1 MVSTAYEEAI
11 HNDDNTKVA
20 HMTPDVLTQLE
31 ALTNTVAQ
39 QLAPFMLI
47 IIAGMVGMSFFVIR
61 FGYRL
66 MASFERNSTED
77 DKRIDTFGGLFA
89 RQIEINERLA
99 SDTTARNQVQ
109 LQQADTLN
117 KMLIEIKALRSD
129 VRAWPEVAAVEILK
143 LQEQV
148 NDLQKTI
155 DLLVVAAD
163 NQQLEVQ
170 KIQAALIDLRTGIDA
185 LLAQI
190 KKDGNGAAAGAVDV
204 AAA

>member
-1 MVSTAYEEAI
+1 
-11 HNDDNTKVA
+11 
-20 HMTPDVLTQLE
+20 MTPDVLTQLE

-109 LQQADTLN
+109 LEQATTLTA
-117 KMLIEIKALRSD
+117 MLGELKAMRIDLK
-129 VRAWPEVAAVEILK
+129 AWPEVAAVEIRK

-155 DLLVVAAD
+155 DLLVVTAD

-170 KIQAALIDLRTGIDA
+170 KIQLALIDLRTGIDA

-190 KKDGNGAAAGAVDV
+190 KKDGAAAGAVDV

>member
-109 LQQADTLN
+109 LEQATTLTA
-117 KMLIEIKALRSD
+117 MLGELKAMRIDLK
-129 VRAWPEVAAVEILK
+129 AWPEVAAVEIRK

-155 DLLVVAAD
+155 DLLVVTAD

-170 KIQAALIDLRTGIDA
+170 KIQLALIDLRTGIDA

-190 KKDGNGAAAGAVDV
+190 KKDGAAAGAVDV

>member
-1 MVSTAYEEAI
+1 
-11 HNDDNTKVA
+11 
-20 HMTPDVLTQLE
+20 MTPELLQQIEELTGAVNEQMTAFSLLIVAMMIVVAYF
-31 ALTNTVAQ
+31 AL
-39 QLAPFMLI
+39 
-47 IIAGMVGMSFFVIR
+47 R
-61 FGYRL
+61 FGHRL
-66 MASFERNSTED
+66 VQSFERNAVED
-77 DKRIDTFGGLFA
+77 DKRVQMFSTLFE
-89 RQIEINERLA
+89 RQIEINSQLSA
-99 SDTTARNQVQ
+99 DTTARNQVQ

-129 VRAWPEVAAVEILK
+129 VRAWPEVAAVEIRK

-155 DLLVVAAD
+155 DLLVVTAD

-190 KKDGNGAAAGAVDV
+190 KKDGNGAAAGAVDTT
-204 AAA
+204 AAAA

>member
-109 LQQADTLN
+109 LEQATTLTA
-117 KMLIEIKALRSD
+117 MLGELKAMRIDLK
-129 VRAWPEVAAVEILK
+129 AWPEIAAVEIRK

-155 DLLVVAAD
+155 DLLVVTAD

-190 KKDGNGAAAGAVDV
+190 KKDGAAAGAVDV